1 MKLKITSLLIVFF
14 SVTIAWSQTVYF
26 STFSENKSSQRIPV
40 LEHFTTENCI
50 NCPPVMEEL
59 IEYYNTEQNHYIM
72 CHHAGYMQDFLT
84 TPKQEQML
92 GFFYEQAY
100 FVPAGMVDRH
110 YNGLDNDNDGFEDL
124 TPTFKDRDGNAIKK
138 IEERLALAPVDVNL
152 SGTFDLG
159 TNKLNLDVT
168 GTLNSDLQRNLGVI
182 VWILEDKIP
191 AYYQVGAPNYI
202 HRFASRDALTDV
214 FGDEIEN
221 FYNVGDTFKI
231 SFSYDVNPEW
241 NRDELYII
249 AMVGN
254 MNPKDQNDR
263 EVHNSTRVKIMSIPS
278 GITDTHFS
286 HFDVYINPHINKMI
300 LSNVENANIEIF
312 NISGQTV
319 KSMYSSDYTQE
330 IDNNIFNSGVYI
342 IKVVKQEKSM
352 IKKVIIK

>member
-1 MKLKITSLLIVFF
+1 MKSKITTLIIALFAAT
-14 SVTIAWSQTVYF
+14 SVWSQTVYF

-138 IEERLALAPVDVNL
+138 IEERLGPAPVDVNL
-152 SGTFDLG
+152 SGTFNLE
-159 TNKLNLDVT
+159 TNKLNVDVT
-168 GTLNSDLQRNLGVI
+168 GIINSDLQRELGLI
-182 VWILEDKIP
+182 VWILEDNIP
-191 AYYQVGAPNYI
+191 AQHQAGYPNYV
-202 HRFASRDALTDV
+202 HRFASRDALTHV
-214 FGDEIEN
+214 FGDKIEN

-254 MNPKDQNDR
+254 INPKDQNDR
-263 EVHNSTRVKIMSIPS
+263 EVHNSTRVKIMSMPS
-278 GITDTHFS
+278 GITDAHFL
-286 HFDVYINPHINKMI
+286 HFDVYINPHINKII
-300 LSNVENANIEIF
+300 LSNVENSNIEIF
-312 NISGQTV
+312 NISGQSV
-319 KSMYSSDYTQE
+319 MRFYSSDHLQQ
-330 IDNNIFNSGVYI
+330 IDGNIFNSGVYI
-342 IKVVKQEKSM
+342 IKVVKQGKSM